1 MADTT
6 QTMAAAPANTKEG
19 KPRNNL
25 MRREIRWGL
34 LFLSPWLIGFLIFTL
49 LPTLASFAFSF
60 TNYNP
65 LHPDQISF
73 AGLSNYQRL
82 FTDPFFRQAIGVTL
96 RFVAISV
103 PFGII
108 IPLGLALLV
117 NSEHLLGKN
126 IYRALFFMPSM
137 IPVVVNV
144 MVWRGI
150 MSTETGWLNR
160 MLGVFSIQG
169 PSWFQ
174 DERWVLPALTL
185 MGVWGV
191 GNAMIIMLA
200 GLQNVPTELYD
211 AAKVDGATGMQ
222 RFRHVTLPIISPII
236 FYQLVLALIG
246 SFQYFTQA
254 YIVSNGRGDPNGST
268 MFYNLYL
275 YRTAFNFLDMGYGAT
290 LAWVMFVV
298 VLLITIF
305 LFRTQQRWVY
315 YAGGE

>member
-6 QTMAAAPANTKEG
+6 QTMAAAPAKTKEG

-34 LFLSPWLIGFLIFTL
+34 LFLSPWLVGFLIFTL
-49 LPTLASFAFSF
+49 LPTLASLAFSF

-137 IPVVVNV
+137 IHVVVNV

-211 AAKVDGATGMQ
+211 AAKVDGATGLQ